1 MKKNQDSW
9 TVSEFIVQ
17 NVIENTGGKKRRLL
31 IGISEFLLGWHTAIV
46 GNNQIG
52 KSTKEIGFN
61 PGVIGL

>member
-9 TVSEFIVQ
+9 AVSEFIVQ
-17 NVIENTGGKKRRLL
+17 NVIENTGGKRRLL

-61 PGVIGL
+61 PRVICL